1 MGHLECLAHIV
12 FKPAPSFQKQ
22 TVGIFAEKHIPETL
36 RFDPWAVKIPFAC
49 SLPLGFGALSL
60 LYPLINTCFL
70 RVVVSWLLDVTSS
83 QVTCSPCISKR
94 IPATYA
100 LPFSFSHLLSGS
112 DGKESTC
119 NAGDPG
125 LIPRS
130 RRTPGGG
137 NGNPLQ
143 YSCLENSIGRGAWQA
158 IVHGV
163 GIGHDWA
170 TFTSLHF

>member
-125 LIPRS
+125 SIPWS
-130 RRTPGGG
+130 RRFPGEG
-137 NGNPLQ
+137 NSNPLQ
-143 YSCLENSIGRGAWQA
+143 YSCLENFIEEPGGPQSLELQR
-158 IVHGV
+158 V
-163 GIGHDWA
+163 GHDW
-170 TFTSLHF
+170 TTVT